1 MNPTSP
7 YWNQEQIFTKE
18 IKHQPLQESRLGF
31 QFDIPHPDPTTAG
44 IYYGENP
51 VAGRAELTFGTPK
64 SEYFAVQNIIPS
76 VGGIPRYNP
85 YDRTF
90 HYQRSQVTHKFEGS

>member
-7 YWNQEQIFTKE
+7 YWNEPQVFLTGV
-18 IKHQPLQESRLGF
+18 KHQPLQERRLGF
-31 QFDIPHPDPTTAG
+31 QFDIPHPDPVTAG

-51 VAGRAELTFGTPK
+51 VAGRRELAYGTPQ
-64 SEYFAVQNIIPS
+64 SEYFSVQNIIPS

-85 YDRTF
+85 YDRNY
-90 HYQRSQVTHKFEGS
+90 HYQRSHVTQKFEGS

>member
-7 YWNQEQIFTKE
+7 YWNQPQIFSG
-18 IKHQPLQESRLGF
+18 IKFQPLQEKRIGF
-31 QFDIPHPDPTTAG
+31 QFSIPFPDPTTMG

-51 VAGRAELTFGTPK
+51 IKGRRELVYGTPS
-64 SEYFAVQNIIPS
+64 SEYFSVENIIPS

-85 YDRTF
+85 YDRNY
-90 HYQRSQVTHKFEGS
+90 HYQRSHVTTKFKGS